1 MTSLKALVRAA
12 YVVVSSATIVISA
25 GCSHSGTEAVDPAPV
40 VGIAPVVHMD
50 LSRKLALAAEF
61 HPYLEVDIHAKVAGY
76 LKSINVDIGDRVKK
90 GQLLATLEVPELAD
104 ELKQAEASIRESE
117 AEIDRAKGDLERF
130 KSGHE
135 TAHLA
140 YTRLAEAVKSR
151 PNLVA
156 QQEVDD
162 AMGRDRIT
170 ESQVSSAHAAL
181 AASREHLEVSKAD
194 RNKFQTLYA
203 YSSIRAPFT
212 GVITKRYA
220 DPGAMI
226 QAGTASQTQAMPVV
240 RLSQNDRL
248 RLTIPVP
255 ESAVPQIKLGGSVQ
269 VVVPALNRTITGT
282 VARFAD
288 QLDMDTRTMETE
300 IDVPNPKLELV
311 PGMYAEAA
319 ITLEHHDHVLTI
331 PVQALER
338 HEGKSEVFRV
348 NPNNQIEIQAVETG
362 LENPNN
368 VEIVSGLKP
377 NDQVV
382 VSGRAQLKPNERVQP
397 RAIEITPAKGEF

>member
-1 MTSLKALVRAA
+1 MTSLKTLVCVA
-12 YVVVSSATIVISA
+12 YFIFVGSAVLVLS
-25 GCSHSGTEAVDPAPV
+25 GCSNSKAENVDPAPV
-40 VGIAPVVHMD
+40 VGVASAVRMD
-50 LSRKLALAAEF
+50 LSRKLTLAAEF
-61 HPYLEVDIHAKVAGY
+61 HPYQEVDLHAKVAGY
-76 LKSINVDIGDRVKK
+76 LQSINVDIGDRVKK

-104 ELKQAEASIRESE
+104 ELKQAEASIRQSE
-117 AEIDRAKGDLERF
+117 ADIDRAKADLERS

-140 YTRLAEAVKSR
+140 YTRLSEAVKSR

-162 AMGRDRIT
+162 AMGRDRVT
-170 ESQVSSAHAAL
+170 EAQVSSAQAAL
-181 AASREHLEVSKAD
+181 AAAKEHLEASIAN
-194 RNKFQTLYA
+194 RNKLQTLYA
-203 YSSIRAPFT
+203 YSRITAPFG

-226 QAGTASQTQAMPVV
+226 QAGTASQSQAMPVV
-240 RLSQNDRL
+240 RLSENNRL

-255 ESAVPQIKLGGSVQ
+255 ESAVPSVKLGRSVQ

-300 IDVPNPKLELV
+300 IDVPNPKLDLV
-311 PGMYAEAA
+311 PGMYAEAS
-319 ITLEHHDHVLTI
+319 ITLEQRRDVLTI
-331 PVQALER
+331 PIQALER
-338 HEGKSEVFRV
+338 HEGKSEVFRI
-348 NPNNQIEIQAVETG
+348 NRNHQIEIQAVETG

-368 VEIVSGLKP
+368 VEIVSGLRAG
-377 NDQVV
+377 DQVV
-382 VSGRAQLKPNERVQP
+382 ISGRAQLKSNEKVQP
-397 RAIEITPAKGEF
+397 KPIELASSKGDS